1 MAESPHW
8 KFIDNQR
15 GYMLCDVDRHRWL
28 TDLRVVPTVLAPEAP
43 ISTFARFVTED
54 RVPGVAVA

>member
-15 GYMLCDVDRHRWL
+15 GYLLCDLDRERWL
-28 TDLRVVPTVLAPEAP
+28 TDLRVVTTVRAPEAAV
-43 ISTFARFVTED
+43 STFARFVTED
-54 RVPGVAVA
+54 GVPGVQVA